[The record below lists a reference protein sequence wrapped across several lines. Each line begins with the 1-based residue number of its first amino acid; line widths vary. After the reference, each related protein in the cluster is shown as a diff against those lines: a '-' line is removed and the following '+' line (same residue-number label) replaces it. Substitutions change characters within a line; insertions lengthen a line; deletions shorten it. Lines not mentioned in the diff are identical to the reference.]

1 MRYQLVGY
9 LLGGLEDNEA
19 RELEAALSDAEQGD
33 SLRRDLQLLRRA
45 VRPLE
50 WDRTAVPPQA
60 GLASRTLAFVSAQTR
75 PETIPL
81 RTMSPAREG
90 TVPTGRGWLDRV
102 LLAASALA
110 ACILVAPLIYEAIM
124 DNRARRSERKL
135 QRL

>member
-1 MRYQLVGY
+1 MRDQLVGY

-50 WDRTAVPPQA
+50 WDRTAVPPPA

-75 PETIPL
+75 P
-81 RTMSPAREG
+81 
-90 TVPTGRGWLDRV
+90 
-102 LLAASALA
+102 
-110 ACILVAPLIYEAIM
+110 
-124 DNRARRSERKL
+124 
-135 QRL
+135 